1 MAEQQRPPRPS
12 CPARSLSAVFSA
24 AVTALSHTGLRMA
37 SDPANTNTSA
47 AGSPTAKITD
57 LGPLRDASGG
67 PVRFLHS
74 SDLHLGKS
82 GDTPKAFLNLV
93 KLAIE
98 RNVDLV
104 VLGGDVY
111 DSADRSAFAQLQFT
125 QGLTRLTQEGIRVF
139 IAHGNHD
146 PVQANFTPVAPL
158 PERVY
163 TFTAG
168 EPQTFLMT
176 VGPTRVAVTGV
187 SFATQKEEAN
197 LVQKIGATTVG
208 ADLRIAVVHANV
220 EGLPGH
226 DNYAG
231 CSREDLL
238 NSDIHYWA
246 LGHIHDRTVTPMP
259 AGRWWAYPGNL
270 QGRSTKATE
279 CGPKGVLIV
288 EAAGE
293 GFAKP
298 EFVACDLSRF
308 LRVQVDV
315 TGAEHAAAAVDQICE
330 QATRAIEQDN
340 PLGLPTV
347 VRIAISGATDAH
359 PGLQNLLAEEG
370 FADSLT
376 PLLPANVSIKNVS
389 LETTIP
395 FDRTV
400 LAARPDVV
408 GAVLTKLDEL
418 RTTATNSQTNG
429 QDSNQANSQ
438 PNPVISALLER
449 AASTIGPASK
459 TLTEQALVLNTVT
472 PEELLDQVE
481 RLLIDSLA
489 PSTEDESEVA
499 EGSVQ
504 P

>member
-1 MAEQQRPPRPS
+1 MA
-12 CPARSLSAVFSA
+12 F
-24 AVTALSHTGLRMA
+24 
-37 SDPANTNTSA
+37 DPASSKIVHL
-47 AGSPTAKITD
+47 GSLRTDQTD
-57 LGPLRDASGG
+57 LG

-74 SDLHLGKS
+74 SDLHLGS
-82 GDTPKAFLNLV
+82 ADAALNAFDNLV
-93 KLAIE
+93 KLALD

-111 DSADRSAFAQLQFT
+111 DTAERSTYGQLRFNRGLSRLSSAH
-125 QGLTRLTQEGIRVF
+125 IRVF
-139 IAHGNHD
+139 MAHGNHD

-158 PERVY
+158 PEGVY
-163 TFTAG
+163 AFTEG

-176 VGPTRVAVTGV
+176 VGATRLAVTGV

-197 LVQKIGATTVG
+197 LVEKIGATTVN

-220 EGLPGH
+220 AGIPGH

-231 CSREDLL
+231 CTRDDLL
-238 NSDIHYWA
+238 NPDIHYWA

-288 EAAGE
+288 EAAAT

-308 LRVQVDV
+308 LRV
-315 TGAEHAAAAVDQICE
+315 HADISGVPNVESALDQIGE
-330 QATRAIEQDN
+330 QATTAIEQDN

-347 VRIAISGATDAH
+347 VRVAVSGATDSH
-359 PGLQNLLAEEG
+359 SGLKKLLKEERFVG
-370 FADSLT
+370 LLQ
-376 PLLPANVSIKNVS
+376 PLLPVNTSIKKIS
-389 LETTIP
+389 IDTTVP

-418 RTTATNSQTNG
+418 RPAASTGSATPEESTDAG
-429 QDSNQANSQ
+429 PEGPATSS
-438 PNPVISALLER
+438 VLEDLIDR
-449 AASTIGPASK
+449 AASTIGSPAR
-459 TLTEQALVLNTVT
+459 TLTEKSVSLGDISV
-472 PEELLDQVE
+472 EEFLDQVE
-481 RLLIDSLA
+481 RLLIDRLA
-489 PSTEDESEVA
+489 PATEDEA
-499 EGSVQ
+499 EGVAQ
-504 P
+504 L

>member
-1 MAEQQRPPRPS
+1 MAPDRTIPHTAITS
-12 CPARSLSAVFSA
+12 IASAV
-24 AVTALSHTGLRMA
+24 
-37 SDPANTNTSA
+37 
-47 AGSPTAKITD
+47 ITD
-57 LGPLRDASGG
+57 LGSLRDADDG

-82 GDTPKAFLNLV
+82 GDSPKAFQNLV
-93 KLAIE
+93 KLALE

-111 DSADRSAFAQLQFT
+111 DSAERSAFAQLQFT
-125 QGLTRLTQEGIRVF
+125 QGLTQLTQGGIRVF

-146 PVQANFTPVAPL
+146 PVQASFTPAAPL
-158 PERVY
+158 PEGVY
-163 TFTAG
+163 TFTEG
-168 EPQTFLMT
+168 EPQTFVMT
-176 VGPTRVAVTGV
+176 IGATRLAVTGV

-197 LVQKIGATTVG
+197 LVEKIGATSVD

-231 CSREDLL
+231 CSRDDLL

-288 EAAGE
+288 EAAGT
-293 GFAKP
+293 GFAEP

-308 LRVQVDV
+308 LRVQADV
-315 TGAEHAAAAVDQICE
+315 TGAENLSSAVDQICL
-330 QATRAIEQDN
+330 QARSAIEQDN

-347 VRIAISGATDAH
+347 VRIAVSGATPAH
-359 PGLQNLLAEEG
+359 PHLQQLLKREDEFTETLSAG
-370 FADSLT
+370 
-376 PLLPANVSIKNVS
+376 LPANSSIKSVS
-389 LETTIP
+389 LDTTAP
-395 FDRTV
+395 YDRDR
-400 LAARPDVV
+400 LAARQDVV

-418 RTTATNSQTNG
+418 RSTATSSQP
-429 QDSNQANSQ
+429 NSQ
-438 PNPVISALLER
+438 PNPVMSALLER
-449 AASTIGPASK
+449 AASTIGLPSK
-459 TLTEQALVLNTVT
+459 KLTEQALVLNTIT
-472 PEELLDQVE
+472 PEEFFDQVE
-481 RLLIDSLA
+481 RLLLDGLA
-489 PSTEDESEVA
+489 PSNEDEGDVA
-499 EGSVQ
+499 EGTVQ
-504 P
+504 E

>member
-1 MAEQQRPPRPS
+1 
-12 CPARSLSAVFSA
+12 
-24 AVTALSHTGLRMA
+24 MA
-37 SDPANTNTSA
+37 SDPAITDFTTTDTAVTSIA
-47 AGSPTAKITD
+47 SAGVTD
-57 LGPLRDASGG
+57 LGSLRDADGG

-82 GDTPKAFLNLV
+82 GDTPKAFQNLV
-93 KLAIE
+93 KLALE

-125 QGLTRLTQEGIRVF
+125 QGLTRLTEKGIRVF

-176 VGPTRVAVTGV
+176 VGVTRLAVTGV

-197 LVQKIGATTVG
+197 LVKKIGATTVN

-231 CSREDLL
+231 CTRDDLL
-238 NSDIHYWA
+238 TSDIDYWA

-288 EAAGE
+288 EAADE

-308 LRVQVDV
+308 LRVQADV
-315 TGAEHAAAAVDQICE
+315 TGAEDLSSAVDQIAE
-330 QATRAIEQDN
+330 QAASSIEQDN
-340 PLGLPTV
+340 PHSLPTV
-347 VRIAISGATDAH
+347 VRIAITGATPAH
-359 PGLQNLLAEEG
+359 PHLQQLLKTEDEFAETL
-370 FADSLT
+370 AQ
-376 PLLPANVSIKNVS
+376 LLPANTSIKKVA
-389 LETTIP
+389 LDTTAP
-395 FDRTV
+395 YNRTV

-408 GAVLTKLDEL
+408 GAVLTKLDDL
-418 RTTATNSQTNG
+418 LTTATSSQPT
-429 QDSNQANSQ
+429 SQ
-438 PNPVISALLER
+438 PNPVMSALLER
-449 AASTIGPASK
+449 AASTIGSASK
-459 TLTEQALVLNTVT
+459 TLTEQALVLNTIT
-472 PEELLDQVE
+472 HEELLDRVE

-489 PSTEDESEVA
+489 PSTEDQSEVP
-499 EGSVQ
+499 EGRVQ